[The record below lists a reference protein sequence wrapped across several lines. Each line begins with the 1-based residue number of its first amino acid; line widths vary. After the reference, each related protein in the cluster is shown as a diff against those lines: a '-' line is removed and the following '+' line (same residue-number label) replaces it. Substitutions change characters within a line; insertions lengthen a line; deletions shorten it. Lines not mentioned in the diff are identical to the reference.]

1 MLSENSSNVI
11 SEPLWYN
18 LRSLYKQ
25 FFFFNEGNESAV
37 DLEGNGSAEGEMEGE
52 VEVKVSDDTSQSKD
66 EEG

>member
-11 SEPLWYN
+11 SEPL
-18 LRSLYKQ
+18 LYKQ

-37 DLEGNGSAEGEMEGE
+37 DLEGNGSAEGQMEGE